1 MQPYAYQ
8 RRPDPSIRP
17 LPPAAEA
24 SNGRLP
30 RTTFHLREYSN
41 AGGVPIQSSPSRTPH
56 TSDSLPYSDLSIPS
70 DEMIRSFF
78 STATTHKDAFTAIH
92 SLRATDA
99 DFAAVG
105 QGIMRHR
112 EPQWPA
118 MFYIQVAKKTAH
130 MYVVLSDPSHPL

>member
-1 MQPYAYQ
+1 MQ
-8 RRPDPSIRP
+8 RLHSD
-17 LPPAAEA
+17 AEA
-24 SNGRLP
+24 SNNRP
-30 RTTFHLREYSN
+30 PTTFHPGHSN
-41 AGGVPIQSSPSRTPH
+41 MGGVPIQSSSSQTPRT
-56 TSDSLPYSDLSIPS
+56 SGSLPYSDPSIPS